1 MSKLKTRAQEL
12 TMAETEEK
20 KQSDLFLRLPPELG
34 TLLDEI
40 KVVRAKNLE
49 PLTNTSIVIDAVKEY
64 HRNRVTK

>member
-1 MSKLKTRAQEL
+1 MP
-12 TMAETEEK
+12 ETEEK

-64 HRNRVTK
+64 HKVRVVNKA

>member
-1 MSKLKTRAQEL
+1 MSKLKTRAQGL

>member
-1 MSKLKTRAQEL
+1 MP
-12 TMAETEEK
+12 ETEEK
-20 KQSDLFLRLPPELG
+20 KPSDLFLRLPPELG